1 LPVRY
6 PRLTPVLALAAAGAS
21 TLTLAAC
28 GDDPAGSG
36 ATPGSDKK
44 ITVYSGRSESL
55 IKPVL
60 DTFTQAT
67 GITVQ
72 ARYGDTAQMAA
83 QLLEEGERSAAD
95 VFIAQDAGALG
106 AVAKKGLLAALPDE
120 LLATVPAQYRARS
133 GQWVGVTGRARV
145 LVYNPDLVAA
155 ADLPR
160 SVFDLTGP
168 RWRGKLGIAPTNG
181 SFQAFVTA
189 IRVDRGDAKATE
201 FLKGLKANGAQIRP
215 NNDQIVLEVAD
226 GKLPAGLV
234 NHYYVHEIA
243 KERGVTPDSMKAKLH
258 FFAAGDPGNLVNVS
272 GAGVLSRSARDPDA
286 RALINYLLGTRAQTH
301 FATEVWEY
309 PLVSGVAAAP
319 GLPAFTE
326 LKPPAIDLNDL
337 DSLEQTVA
345 VIKGSGLA

>member
-1 LPVRY
+1 MRN
-6 PRLTPVLALAAAGAS
+6 PRLTAAVLAAGAI
-21 TLTLAAC
+21 TLVLAAC
-28 GDDPAGSG
+28 GGGEPAGSTAG
-36 ATPGSDKK
+36 APSSDRK

-55 IKPVL
+55 TKPVL
-60 DTFTQAT
+60 DTFMQAT
-67 GITVQ
+67 GITVE

-83 QLLEEGERSAAD
+83 QLLEEGERTSAD

-106 AVAKKGLLAALPDE
+106 AVAKRGLFATLPQE
-120 LLATVPAQYRARS
+120 LLDRVSAAYRARS

-145 LVYNPDLVAA
+145 LAYNPDLVAA
-155 ADLPR
+155 ADLPG

-168 RWRGKLGIAPTNG
+168 TWKGKLGIAPTNG

-189 IRVDRGDAKATE
+189 VRVGQGDGKASE
-201 FLKGLKANGAQIRP
+201 LLAGLKANGAQIRP
-215 NNDQIVLEVAD
+215 NNDQIVLDVAD
-226 GKLPAGLV
+226 GKLAAGLV

-243 KERGVTPDSMKAKLH
+243 KEKGVTPESMKAKLH

-272 GAGVLSRSARDPDA
+272 GAGMLKHAAQDPDA
-286 RALINYLLGTRAQTH
+286 RALIDYLLGTEAQTH

-309 PLVSGVAAAP
+309 PLINGVAAAS
-319 GLPAFTE
+319 GLPAFSD

-345 VIKGSGLA
+345 IIKGSGLA